1 MSLTKNRF
9 FNATILITALAFQ
22 AAATNV
28 VQVPERP
35 APAPARL
42 LADLKSTDASA
53 RRAALNRLGAIRA
66 RDAVPAIIEAMSD
79 KDPGA
84 REAAAF
90 ALGQITE
97 PRAAAVLARA
107 LEDSNAEVRASAAFA
122 LGMLGDRAY
131 VEALSKMLE
140 DKESAV
146 RSCALAA
153 LGLLQDEEGVDEII
167 EMLSDPT
174 YDARYDAVWA
184 LGQIGEPDAADHL
197 RTAAQL
203 MNTSRVSESAREAFR
218 QAVQFSLENLRTPE
232 NAAAALGRPRRATVP
247 RESRISRPASIRQAA
262 QPAATERA
270 LRARVT
276 GSVGVRVLVEASG
289 RPVRAYVTRRL
300 GYGLDQR
307 AIEAVLQYRFD
318 PAIEAGLPQTSWL
331 ELDVKF

>member
-1 MSLTKNRF
+1 MGLTKKRS
-9 FNATILITALAFQ
+9 LALYVLAVVVGAQ
-22 AAATNV
+22 AAIIPAQ
-28 VQVPERP
+28 VQERP

-42 LADLKSTDASA
+42 LADLKSADAVV
-53 RRAALNRLGAIRA
+53 RRAALNQLGAIRA
-66 RDAVPAIIEAMSD
+66 RDAVRVIIGALSD
-79 KDPGA
+79 KDAGV

-90 ALGQITE
+90 ALGQITD
-97 PRAAAVLARA
+97 PSAATALVRAV
-107 LEDSNAEVRASAAFA
+107 EDPDAEVRASAAFA
-122 LGMLGDRAY
+122 LGMLGDRSHTGT
-131 VEALSKMLE
+131 LSRLLE
-140 DKESAV
+140 DKETAV
-146 RSCALAA
+146 RSSAIAG

-184 LGQIGEPDAADHL
+184 LGQIGEPDADGHL

-203 MNTSRVSESAREAFR
+203 MSASRVSESARESFR

-247 RESRISRPASIRQAA
+247 RESRISRPASIRQTVK
-262 QPAATERA
+262 PAITERA

-276 GSVGVRVLVEASG
+276 GTVSVRVLVEASG
-289 RPVRAYVTRRL
+289 RAVRAYVTRRL

-318 PAIEAGLPQTSWL
+318 PAIEAGLPQTSWID
-331 ELDVKF
+331 LDVKF

>member
-1 MSLTKNRF
+1 MGLTTKRF
-9 FNATILITALAFQ
+9 LNVFIAVVLALQ
-22 AAATNV
+22 AAATGAA
-28 VQVPERP
+28 QVPERP

-42 LADLKSTDASA
+42 LADLKSADAAA
-53 RRAALNRLGAIRA
+53 RREALNRLGAIRA
-66 RDAVPAIIEAMSD
+66 RDAVNAMIDALSD
-79 KDPGA
+79 KDAGV

-97 PRAAAVLARA
+97 PRAAQGLARA
-107 LEDSNAEVRASAAFA
+107 VEDSNAEVRASAAFA
-122 LGMLGDRAY
+122 LGMLGDRAHTGT
-131 VEALSKMLE
+131 LSRLLE
-140 DKESAV
+140 DKETAV
-146 RSCALAA
+146 RSSALAA

-218 QAVQFSLENLRTPE
+218 QAVQSSLENLRTAE

-247 RESRISRPASIRQAA
+247 RESRISRPASIRQTV
-262 QPAATERA
+262 QPAITERA
-270 LRARVT
+270 LRARVS
-276 GSVGVRVLVEASG
+276 GAVGVRVLVEASG
-289 RPVRAYVTRRL
+289 RPVRAYVNRRL

-318 PAIEAGLPQTSWL
+318 PAIEAGLPQTSWVDL
-331 ELDVKF
+331 EVKF